1 MTHRRAASL
10 AELLVIM
17 SACTIILT
25 TSVQLIHRAMHSQS
39 ASRVFFDCERSAQR
53 LSQQFR
59 SDAHEATSAAIEKD
73 ASGSAPVL
81 RLTLAGDQT
90 VEYRSTHHAI
100 LRLATQHGKPV
111 ARDEFTFRS
120 PLEWSIRQEDL
131 THRLILSVTAGT
143 TGPPTELGE
152 ALPPG
157 AFAAPTLLEV
167 EARIGHTNQNV
178 PQ

>member
-39 ASRVFFDCERSAQR
+39 ASRAFFDCERSAKR

-59 SDAHEATSAAIEKD
+59 SDAHEASSATIENGSAD
-73 ASGSAPVL
+73 SGSML
-81 RLTLAGDQT
+81 RLALPDDQI
-90 VEYRSTHHAI
+90 VEYRPANDNVV
-100 LRLATQHGKPV
+100 RLATQHGKPTS
-111 ARDEFTFRS
+111 RDEFAFRA
-120 PLEWSIRQEDL
+120 PLVWSIRQEDSP
-131 THRLILSVTAGT
+131 HRLILSVTAGA

-157 AFAAPTLLEV
+157 AFAAPTSLEV
-167 EARIGHTNQNV
+167 KARIGRAKEKV

>member
-39 ASRVFFDCERSAQR
+39 ASRAFLDCERSAQR

-59 SDAHEATSAAIEKD
+59 SDVHEATSATIEND
-73 ASGSAPVL
+73 ASNATPVL

-90 VEYRSTHHAI
+90 VEYRSAHDSI
-100 LRLATQHGKPV
+100 LRLATQHSKPV
-111 ARDEFTFRS
+111 SRDEFAFRS
-120 PLEWSIRQEDL
+120 PLEWSIQQEDSP
-131 THRLILSVTAGT
+131 HRLILSVTAGAV
-143 TGPPTELGE
+143 GSPTPGE
-152 ALPPG
+152 ELPPG

-167 EARIGHTNQNV
+167 EAGIGRANQKV

>member
-59 SDAHEATSAAIEKD
+59 SDVHEATSGKIKDGAAGLV
-73 ASGSAPVL
+73 AVL
-81 RLTLAGDQT
+81 RLHASRRPDRRISLYQRR
-90 VEYRSTHHAI
+90 YRA
-100 LRLATQHGKPV
+100 
-111 ARDEFTFRS
+111 
-120 PLEWSIRQEDL
+120 
-131 THRLILSVTAGT
+131 
-143 TGPPTELGE
+143 
-152 ALPPG
+152 
-157 AFAAPTLLEV
+157 
-167 EARIGHTNQNV
+167 IGHSARQTHV
-178 PQ
+178 VR